1 MIFVVHLKKI
11 VLFHINNETYVG
23 RGRLSSRHVRSREF
37 TATDTE
43 MTSTFVE
50 KKEKKSIIDTG

>member
-1 MIFVVHLKKI
+1 MIFVVYLKKKNSF
-11 VLFHINNETYVG
+11 VHINNETYVG

-43 MTSTFVE
+43 MTSTFVDCFE
-50 KKEKKSIIDTG
+50 RKKNQ